1 MTNRWADALTSFL
14 YLASFALI
22 VALLSRGQ
30 DVLIPLALAG
40 FLAFILTPFVKLL
53 ERRLYRPL
61 AVALA
66 MVLTLGLIGGFGYL
80 LNRQLNDLAAN
91 MPAYSRAIR
100 VKFAALRETHGS
112 LASIQQAVDKV
123 SQELD
128 RQQATGAAAK
138 VARTGGAARA
148 GAQPVQVVE
157 AEPTDLERLQAILEP
172 VFEPLATAIIVLVL
186 TVFMLLQRE
195 DLRNRF
201 IRLVGQGRMS
211 VTTRT
216 LDEAAHRIS
225 QFLVTQTLI
234 NTVFGTVIAV
244 GLMLIGLPYA
254 VLWGFCAALLRF
266 VPFIG
271 VVLATVMPT
280 AIAFVQF
287 EAWAPT
293 MATLGLFL
301 AIDLITAHVA
311 EPLLVGHR
319 TGVSSLAL
327 LVMALLWTWLWGPI
341 GLLLSTP
348 ITVCLVALGKHVP
361 AFEFLAITLGDT
373 PPLSAHVV
381 YYQRLLAGDD
391 DEAEKIVERQV
402 TKPLEE
408 VYDEVLLPGLVWATR
423 DLARDDI
430 SEAEH
435 QFVLTSTRTIL
446 NEFAEAKAEE
456 AKKEE
461 EEADAAIPLA
471 IDRETPRPARLLGM
485 PARGAADVLAL
496 EMLGRLVSGSAALE
510 QASPAIL
517 VAELIERI
525 RHEAPDA
532 ICVSALP
539 PGGLHRAR
547 YLCKRI
553 RAAVPGARIL
563 VLRPALEDND
573 EEGTL
578 RLRDAGADTVVG
590 SLSTARMAV
599 ERFRTGASGAAA
611 LPQDRAPLPSLAAEP
626 LPERPAAA
634 AARA

>member
-14 YLASFALI
+14 YLASFALV

-53 ERRLYRPL
+53 ERQLYRPL

-112 LASIQQAVDKV
+112 LASIQQAIDKV

-128 RQQATGAAAK
+128 RQQTTGAAAK
-138 VARTGGAARA
+138 VARPGGVPRPD
-148 GAQPVQVVE
+148 AQPVQVVE

-186 TVFMLLQRE
+186 TAFMLQQRE

-201 IRLVGQGRMS
+201 IRLVGQGQMS

-234 NTVFGTVIAV
+234 NTVFGAVIAV
-244 GLMLIGLPYA
+244 GLTLIGLPYA

-293 MATLGLFL
+293 VATLGLFL
-301 AIDLITAHVA
+301 AIDLITAQVA

-327 LVMALLWTWLWGPI
+327 LVMALIWTWLWGPI

-373 PPLSAHVV
+373 PPLSAHAV

-391 DEAEKIVERQV
+391 DEAEKIVERQL

-423 DLARDDI
+423 DLAREDI

-456 AKKEE
+456 EKKEGGEAAPLSTDE
-461 EEADAAIPLA
+461 E
-471 IDRETPRPARLLGM
+471 RSPRPARLLGM

-510 QASPAIL
+510 KTSPSIL

-525 RHEAPDA
+525 RDEAPDA

-539 PGGLHRAR
+539 PGGLHRTR

-563 VLRPALEDND
+563 VLRPALKDND
-573 EEGTL
+573 EEGTR
-578 RLRDAGADTVVG
+578 RLHDAGADTVVG
-590 SLSTARMAV
+590 SLSAARMAI
-599 ERFRTGASGAAA
+599 ERFRTGASGAVA
-611 LPQDRAPLPSLAAEP
+611 LPQDRATLPTLAAEP
-626 LPERPAAA
+626 LPQRPAAS